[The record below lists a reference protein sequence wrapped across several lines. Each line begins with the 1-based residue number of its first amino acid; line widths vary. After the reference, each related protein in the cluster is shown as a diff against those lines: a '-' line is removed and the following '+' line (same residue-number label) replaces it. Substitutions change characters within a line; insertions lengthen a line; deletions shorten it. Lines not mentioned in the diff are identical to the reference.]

1 MARYF
6 SWPPVSHSSNLKA
19 LPLASSLMYRKPS
32 PMVACVFSSKSP
44 PENMFRTEDL
54 PTPDSPM
61 MQILNSAS

>member
-1 MARYF
+1 
-6 SWPPVSHSSNLKA
+6 
-19 LPLASSLMYRKPS
+19 MYRKPS